1 MIRRPPRSTRTD
13 TLFPYTTLFRSPAF
27 EGTCRM
33 PRNSNVDQRQRKAC
47 MYDCI
52 IIGGGPAGLTAATYL
67 GRFLRATLVV
77 DAGPGRAARIPT
89 THNLLGFPD
98 GISDADLLSRMRQ
111 HAVRYGAELANGVV
125 ERVERA
131 DTGFIA
137 YTGSQA
143 IEARTILLAQGVT
156 NKDRKSV
163 V

>member
-1 MIRRPPRSTRTD
+1 
-13 TLFPYTTLFRSPAF
+13 
-27 EGTCRM
+27 M

-98 GISDADLLSRMRQ
+98 GISGADLLSRMRQ

-125 ERVERA
+125 DRVERA
-131 DTGFIA
+131 DTDRQNVVKGKRE
-137 YTGSQA
+137 SVSVDL
-143 IEARTILLAQGVT
+143 EWREILKQ
-156 NKDRKSV
+156 N
-163 V
+163 